1 MPNMEYLV
9 GVAAFLGAGFAM
21 GMGALGPAFGLGYTA
36 GRAQEAMSRQVAQ
49 QGPLFRMM
57 LVGQALAE
65 TGGVLALVVAFV
77 LLFARGPG
85 EGLDK
90 AAALLASGFSVGAA
104 AVGVGI
110 GNGLSAGTACVAAAR
125 HPKHFAAI
133 QQAMLVGTA
142 VSQSTGVYAFV
153 ISLLLIFYSS

>member
-1 MPNMEYLV
+1 MPDMEYV
-9 GVAAFLGAGFAM
+9 IKVAAFLGAGYAM

-36 GRAQEAMSRQVAQ
+36 GRAQEGMSRQVAQ
-49 QGPLFRMM
+49 HGALFRMM

-65 TGGVLALVVAFV
+65 TSGVLALVVAFA
-77 LLFARGPG
+77 LLFARGGG
-85 EGLDK
+85 EGIDK
-90 AAALLASGFSVGAA
+90 AAALLASGFSIGSA

-110 GNGLSAGTACVAAAR
+110 GNGLSAGTACASAAR
-125 HPKHFAAI
+125 HPKYFPGI